1 MFQLCQGQSSIIPA
15 VNSLLTSKGCT
26 YRCFNTQNYIK
37 NQNLSLGFILKIFLK
52 FRKFQPRYSYKIYS
66 YKKECSVKQSICL
79 TRATLFSKFMA
90 FRDLTSVRA
99 GATPQRMFEK
109 RKRHGETKVKVLPWS
124 QWFFLI
130 FIVHCNAP
138 INSDGAH
145 QPPPLLPLP
154 GNRGTFA
161 HVVSPGEVALAN
173 FIAARGLTLAYP
185 GATPGH
191 LTHVF
196 SKDG

>member
-1 MFQLCQGQSSIIPA
+1 M
-15 VNSLLTSKGCT
+15 
-26 YRCFNTQNYIK
+26 
-37 NQNLSLGFILKIFLK
+37 
-52 FRKFQPRYSYKIYS
+52 
-66 YKKECSVKQSICL
+66 KQSIRI
-79 TRATLFSKFMA
+79 TRGTLYFKFMA

-109 RKRHGETKVKVLPWS
+109 RKRHGETNVKVLPWS

-138 INSDGAH
+138 INSNGAH
-145 QPPPLLPLP
+145 HPPPPLLPLL